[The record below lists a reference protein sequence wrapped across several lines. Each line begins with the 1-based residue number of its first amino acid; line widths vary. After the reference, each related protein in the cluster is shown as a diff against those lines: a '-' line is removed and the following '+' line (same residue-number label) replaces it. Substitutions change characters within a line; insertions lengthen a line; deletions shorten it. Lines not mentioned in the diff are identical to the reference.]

1 MNILSILNEYYPIHF
16 DRNEL
21 MRDAGSVSYA
31 VFSGNDKY
39 FLRVIK
45 PAFLDTA
52 VIGVDVQVFLLSQG
66 FPVPPVIFTE
76 DNLPWTKPLSRWLCS
91 TPVTL

>member
-1 MNILSILNEYYPIHF
+1 MNVIKDILSILNEYYSIHF
-16 DRNEL
+16 DRNEM
-21 MRDAGSVSYA
+21 MRDAGSVSYT

-52 VIGVDVQVFLLSQG
+52 VMGADIQVFLQNQG
-66 FPVPPVIFTE
+66 FPVPPVIFTK
-76 DNLPWTKPLSRWLCS
+76 DNLP
-91 TPVTL
+91 